1 MVSPEDLAP
10 LMAAFGKAYTRK
22 IFAEMGRA
30 GTTPARGRLL
40 ATLQCHGSC
49 KMSEI
54 SGHLGV
60 TPRSV
65 TKLVDG
71 LEAEGL
77 VVRESH
83 PIDRRASMI
92 RLTPAGILVSK
103 ESMHANHALVT
114 ELFERL
120 TAADR
125 QHLARILQKLIDVL
139 NEQAESE

>member
-1 MVSPEDLAP
+1 MKQMVSPQDLAP

-40 ATLQCHGSC
+40 ATLQFHGSC

-54 SGHLGV
+54 
-60 TPRSV
+60 
-65 TKLVDG
+65 
-71 LEAEGL
+71 
-77 VVRESH
+77 
-83 PIDRRASMI
+83 IDRRASMI

-103 ESMHANHALVT
+103 ESMHANHAMVT

-125 QHLARILQKLIDVL
+125 QHLSRILKKLIDVL
-139 NEQAESE
+139 DEEAKSE